1 MKVSIIGGGVGGMM
15 SALLLKRKGFDVTL
29 FEKENQL
36 GGRLAYHTHGEYKID
51 KGPTIVL
58 LPEMLQGLLDE
69 AGVPRKDYE
78 LISCDPLYDLHFVDG
93 TSYTKYRDKDDQ
105 LAEINRVFPGEEAG
119 YLRFMKDMKM
129 RFDEGKPKFLEQ
141 SFLKRWDALQPSTI
155 NSLRKL
161 NAFRSVSKQL
171 HTYFND
177 DRLKTAYA
185 LQTLYIGGN
194 PFQTPAIY
202 SLVSYSEHEH
212 GIYYFKGGYAGLA
225 EVLEKNMIDAG
236 VRIIKG
242 VNVEKIS
249 IQSGRADGVLYNSKY
264 EPSDAVVLNGD
275 FPVAGK
281 LVNKQGR
288 QYQPSSGCL
297 LMYMGV
303 DGTYQ
308 EKKMHQFYLSKNFE
322 QTMNEIFK
330 EKKIPEDP
338 SYYVFNPS
346 VADNSLAPD
355 GKSVLYVLVPVPA
368 EIAEDWQEVKN
379 ELAEKILDAMEQ
391 SGFNS
396 LRERIEWLDI
406 RTPEEAKKE
415 GLYAGGSFGIAPAL
429 FQSGPFRPQFQPY
442 PDLANVFATG
452 ASTHPG
458 GGVPIVMQGAKLLA
472 DGMDRKYNRRERSAD
487 GTGKSL

>member
-1 MKVSIIGGGVGGMM
+1 MRVSIIGGGVGGMM
-15 SALLLKRKGFDVTL
+15 SALLLKRKGFEVTL
-29 FEKENQL
+29 FEKEEQL

-58 LPEMLQGLLDE
+58 LPEMLQSLLDE
-69 AGVPRKDYE
+69 AGVPREDYE
-78 LISCDPLYDLHFVDG
+78 LISCDPLYDLHFADG
-93 TSYTKYRDKDDQ
+93 TTYTKYRDKEDQ

-119 YLRFMKDMKM
+119 YQRFMKDMQM
-129 RFDEGKPKFLEQ
+129 RFNEGKPRFLEQ

-212 GIYYFKGGYAGLA
+212 GIHYLKGGYARLA

-236 VRIIKG
+236 IRIIKG
-242 VNVEKIS
+242 ANVEKIS
-249 IQSGRADGVLYNSKY
+249 INSGRADGILYNSKY

-275 FPVAGK
+275 FPIAEK

-288 QYQPSSGCL
+288 QYQSSSGCL
-297 LMYMGV
+297 LIYMGL

-308 EKKMHQFYLSKNFE
+308 DKKMHQFYLSKNFE
-322 QTMNEIFK
+322 KTMSEIFK
-330 EKKIPEDP
+330 EKKIPGDP

-346 VADNSLAPD
+346 PADPSLAPD
-355 GKSVLYVLVPVPA
+355 GKSVLYVLVPVPS
-368 EIAEDWQEVKN
+368 EIEENWQEVKDALS
-379 ELAEKILDAMEQ
+379 EQILDSMEQ
-391 SGFNS
+391 SGFDS
-396 LRERIEWLDI
+396 LKKRIEWMDI
-406 RTPEEAKKE
+406 RTPDEAKRE

-442 PDLANVFATG
+442 PDLVNVFATG

-472 DGMDRKYNRRERSAD
+472 DGMDRKFNRRERSAD